1 MTNTTIYTTRDEAIQ
16 REIIDPIEAS
26 GEVTDARAEYD
37 IEAIADEVLGDYA
50 AGYAPKV
57 DADEFWAIVERHA
70 RQDTTWLTT
79 VGFGGNPAPRG
90 PWRTADEA
98 RESLSRWVRREGADA
113 ASLIAAHTIRVYA
126 YTTREAAR
134 AGDISD
140 SPGRNGCVSI
150 RGLDDFLGGAQ

>member
-26 GEVTDARAEYD
+26 GEVADARAEFD
-37 IEAIADEVLGDYA
+37 VDAIADEVLGDYE
-50 AGYAPKV
+50 AGYASRV
-57 DADEFWAIVERHA
+57 DADEFWRIVERHA
-70 RQDTTWLTT
+70 RHTTWLTT

-90 PWRTADEA
+90 PWRTTDEA
-98 RESLSRWVRREGADA
+98 RESLRRWARREGADA
-113 ASLIAAHTIRVYA
+113 GSLIAAHTIRVYA
-126 YTTREAAR
+126 YTTRAAAR

-150 RGLDDFLGGAQ
+150 RGLNDFLGGAQ